1 MNIYKYINH
10 GVYHSTLSA
19 KAGDVETVCIETPEA
34 FNALVESLADET
46 TLSVDTETVGIP
58 SYFLF
63 RQASA
68 IRQTF
73 QFLDERIERARTV
86 YLGQYNGRNKN
97 VRSFVDALER
107 KRSRAEQKANKAEKD
122 AQKNPSGLHFWENKL
137 GCVQLGVEVSPYLK
151 RCYLIRPEVINPL
164 ALEHLLNT
172 RYQLLF
178 QNAVFDWKMLKQHL
192 GITLHC
198 RNLFDTKIA
207 EYCIVNGRNAKTDLK
222 TLADKY
228 LGVDLDKTIRVSN
241 WLDEWTEAL
250 VQYAAWDVAVLFEI
264 KNQQR
269 NNLMRLGLQEV
280 FQLECL
286 LVPVTAEMEMAG
298 LTLDLSLLARKRIE
312 YEAKHQALRE
322 KLIEQLGPDVN
333 PDSPKQLL
341 PALQALG
348 YDIQDTQE
356 QTLSR
361 FSEQPLIADLL
372 SYREVNKILGTYV
385 IPFLEKSAGGC
396 IFGGFNQVGTETGRY
411 SSSNPNLQNLP
422 SSGFRE
428 VFIARDGYILL
439 DADLSQIELRILA
452 ALSQD
457 PMLLKAFRENKDCHA
472 WAASLIYGIPLEQVT
487 KAQRQAAKTIQFGI
501 IYGKTVY
508 GLAKDLGISER
519 QADRLLK
526 KYFSHYPGV
535 KRWIKKTIQEAY
547 AKGYVKT
554 ASGRV
559 RYLPG
564 LYSKDR
570 AVKEHAERQAVNTVI
585 QGTAADAMKKGMLL
599 FAERWKVNEI
609 DGRLIATVHDE
620 LLLEVRADDFTIAK
634 AKQVV
639 KQAMIDGVVFYVK
652 GVPVQVGSEDSNWE
666 PVTASNWGAMKAA

>member
-1 MNIYKYINH
+1 MNKYIYH
-10 GVYHSTLSA
+10 GVYHSTLSE

-34 FNALVESLADET
+34 FNVLVELLSAET

-58 SYFLF
+58 SYLLF

-68 IRQTF
+68 IRETF
-73 QFLDERIERARTV
+73 SFLEERIERARTV
-86 YLGQYNGRNKN
+86 YLGQYGGRNKN

-107 KRSRAEQKANKAEKD
+107 KRSRAEQKASKAEKD

-137 GCVQLGVEVSPYLK
+137 GCVQLGVEVSPNLK
-151 RCYLIRPEVINPL
+151 RCYLIRPEVINPV

-269 NNLMRLGLQEV
+269 NHLMRLGLQEV

-322 KLIEQLGPDVN
+322 KLIAQLGPDVN

-348 YDIQDTQE
+348 YEVFDTQE
-356 QTLSR
+356 KTLSR

-372 SYREVNKILGTYV
+372 NYREVNKILGTYV
-385 IPFLEKSAGGC
+385 IPFLEKSADGC

-428 VFIARDGYILL
+428 VFIARNGYILL

-457 PMLLKAFRENKDCHA
+457 PMLLKAFRENKDCHT

-535 KRWIKKTIQEAY
+535 KRWIRKTIQEAY
-547 AKGYVKT
+547 KQGFVKT
-554 ASGRV
+554 ASGRI

-564 LYSKDR
+564 LYAKDR
-570 AVKEHAERQAVNTVI
+570 SLKEHAERQAVNTVI

-599 FAERWKVNEI
+599 FAERWKVSEI

-620 LLLEVRADDFTIAK
+620 LLLEVRADELTIAK

-666 PVTASNWGAMKAA
+666 PLIANNWGAMKAA